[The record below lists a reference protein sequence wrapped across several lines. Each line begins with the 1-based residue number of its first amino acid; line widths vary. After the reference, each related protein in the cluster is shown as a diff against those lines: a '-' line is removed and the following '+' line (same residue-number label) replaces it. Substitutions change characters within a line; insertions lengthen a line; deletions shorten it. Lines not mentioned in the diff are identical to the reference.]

1 MKKIPRRRVVLVALS
16 LALAGAS
23 GSAAAGA
30 SAAPGAMASS
40 GHDPRPE
47 AAPSGA
53 RGPDPLLAFM
63 LGAVPLASG
72 YYVTSSSHKGLA
84 FTLADAVILG
94 SIWNIR
100 RDETLPDRDVV
111 PYFALLGAVNAADAL
126 LSLLQA
132 RDDARIR
139 LSVTLTPSGE
149 PKFGLVRHF

>member
-1 MKKIPRRRVVLVALS
+1 
-16 LALAGAS
+16 
-23 GSAAAGA
+23 
-30 SAAPGAMASS
+30 
-40 GHDPRPE
+40 
-47 AAPSGA
+47 
-53 RGPDPLLAFM
+53 LLAFM

-72 YYVTSSSHKGLA
+72 YYVTSSPHKGLA

-132 RDDARIR
+132 RADARIR